1 MMYDGALPHTRH
13 GGFMGFHPIP
23 SMGALWGST
32 PYPARFFR
40 KSGGKTIFLPQSR
53 AAKSAATNNAVFI
66 KITPDS
72 HYS

>member
-1 MMYDGALPHTRH
+1 MMGLCPIPGMRAFYGVPPHTRH
-13 GGFMGFHPIP
+13 EDF
-23 SMGALWGST
+23 LWGST